1 MGRALLQELANSD
14 THILRLL
21 VGGGPHPKQGGTSA
35 MWYRARRGID
45 AMSELLGWLGWI
57 LILYCM
63 CFGITDV
70 FLRYALNAPSMWIG
84 TSIQAALVLIACVG
98 GAYALNHRAFV
109 KLDLFYAGA
118 SPRRKAVLDVLTV
131 PFTFLF
137 LGVLIWKGT
146 DAALLSIKLNQVTP
160 TGVPIPIYPIKSAIP
175 IAAFTV
181 LLVVFKQLA
190 IDIRTLVTGE
200 APEDESDENGLP

>member
-1 MGRALLQELANSD
+1 MIHWYGRG
-14 THILRLL
+14 
-21 VGGGPHPKQGGTSA
+21 V
-35 MWYRARRGID
+35 D
-45 AMSELLGWLGWI
+45 AMSEFLGWLGWI

-70 FLRYALNAPSMWIG
+70 FLRYVLNAPSMWIG
-84 TSIQAALVLIACVG
+84 TSIQAAMVLIACVG
-98 GAYALNHRAFV
+98 GAYALKHDSFV

-118 SPRRKAVLDVLTV
+118 SARNKAILDILTV

-137 LGVLIWKGT
+137 LGALIWKGH

-175 IAAFTV
+175 LAAMAV
-181 LLVVFKQLA
+181 LLVVIKQL
-190 IDIRTLVTGE
+190 ILDIRTLVTGKIE
-200 APEDESDENGLP
+200 EQNSNDALS

>member
-1 MGRALLQELANSD
+1 MLHWYGRG
-14 THILRLL
+14 
-21 VGGGPHPKQGGTSA
+21 V
-35 MWYRARRGID
+35 D
-45 AMSELLGWLGWI
+45 AMSEFLGWLGWL

-63 CFGITDV
+63 CFGVTDV
-70 FLRYALNAPSMWIG
+70 FLRYVLNAPSMWIG
-84 TSIQAALVLIACVG
+84 TSIQAAMVLIACAG
-98 GAYALNHRAFV
+98 GAYALNHGSFV

-118 SPRRKAVLDVLTV
+118 SPRRKAVLDLLTA

-137 LGVLIWKGT
+137 LGALIWKGI

-175 IAAFTV
+175 LAATAV

-190 IDIRTLVTGE
+190 IDIRTLVTGLP
-200 APEDESDENGLP
+200 PEENDNDDPL